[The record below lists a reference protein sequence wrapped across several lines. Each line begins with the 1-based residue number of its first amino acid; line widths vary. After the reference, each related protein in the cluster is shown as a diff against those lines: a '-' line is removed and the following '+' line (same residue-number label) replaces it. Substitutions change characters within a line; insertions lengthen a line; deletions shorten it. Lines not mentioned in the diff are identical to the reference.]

1 MSHVADFSVSTGS
14 SGPKA
19 APRWPAHAPRFVR
32 EPGCCFLAL
41 QRLIRRSGTFDT
53 SRSVTLHTPNR
64 SVKWPAQKTWRRAAA
79 KPPHRSAPLRAA
91 QARRQRTTRR
101 RARPEPELEDQIE
114 QLQDDVRAIAKSLT
128 RLGED
133 KVKEAQR
140 YAKGEYKNL
149 LHQGQSV
156 ASDVS
161 DEFEAVEK
169 QIKDTIRAR
178 PLTAMASAIGIGFL
192 LAVLTR

>member
-1 MSHVADFSVSTGS
+1 MATTEDM
-14 SGPKA
+14 
-19 APRWPAHAPRFVR
+19 APA
-32 EPGCCFLAL
+32 
-41 QRLIRRSGTFDT
+41 RSE
-53 SRSVTLHTPNR
+53 
-64 SVKWPAQKTWRRAAA
+64 AAA
-79 KPPHRSAPLRAA
+79 SSPR
-91 QARRQRTTRR
+91 RTTTRSRINGGSRR
-101 RARPEPELEDQIE
+101 RARPEPDLEDQIE

-156 ASDVS
+156 ASDVT

>member
-1 MSHVADFSVSTGS
+1 MATTEDMAPARSEAATSSPRRTSTRSRGNGS
-14 SGPKA
+14 S
-19 APRWPAHAPRFVR
+19 
-32 EPGCCFLAL
+32 
-41 QRLIRRSGTFDT
+41 
-53 SRSVTLHTPNR
+53 
-64 SVKWPAQKTWRRAAA
+64 
-79 KPPHRSAPLRAA
+79 
-91 QARRQRTTRR
+91 RR
-101 RARPEPELEDQIE
+101 RARPEPDLEDQIE

-156 ASDVS
+156 ASDVT

>member
-1 MSHVADFSVSTGS
+1 MATTEDMAPEREAAAST
-14 SGPKA
+14 
-19 APRWPAHAPRFVR
+19 PRRTA
-32 EPGCCFLAL
+32 
-41 QRLIRRSGTFDT
+41 TK
-53 SRSVTLHTPNR
+53 SRS
-64 SVKWPAQKTWRRAAA
+64 RAAV
-79 KPPHRSAPLRAA
+79 P
-91 QARRQRTTRR
+91 RR

-140 YAKGEYKNL
+140 YAKGEYKSL

-156 ASDVS
+156 ASDVT

-169 QIKDTIRAR
+169 QVKDTIRAR

>member
-1 MSHVADFSVSTGS
+1 MATTEDMAPSRSDASTS
-14 SGPKA
+14 ATPRR
-19 APRWPAHAPRFVR
+19 APRSRAKSA
-32 EPGCCFLAL
+32 
-41 QRLIRRSGTFDT
+41 GT
-53 SRSVTLHTPNR
+53 P
-64 SVKWPAQKTWRRAAA
+64 
-79 KPPHRSAPLRAA
+79 
-91 QARRQRTTRR
+91 R

-140 YAKGEYKNL
+140 YARGEYKNL

-156 ASDVS
+156 AGDVT

>member
-1 MSHVADFSVSTGS
+1 MATTEDMAPARSES
-14 SGPKA
+14 P
-19 APRWPAHAPRFVR
+19 APRRTATR
-32 EPGCCFLAL
+32 
-41 QRLIRRSGTFDT
+41 
-53 SRSVTLHTPNR
+53 SRSR
-64 SVKWPAQKTWRRAAA
+64 SNG
-79 KPPHRSAPLRAA
+79 S
-91 QARRQRTTRR
+91 TRR
-101 RARPEPELEDQIE
+101 RAPAEPDLEDQIE
-114 QLQDDVRAIAKSLT
+114 QLQDDVKAIARSLT

-156 ASDVS
+156 ASDVT

>member
-1 MSHVADFSVSTGS
+1 MLFFEAADTPRAPELLIVRPVTAHTHPTGAS
-14 SGPKA
+14 NGYHRRHGARA
-19 APRWPAHAPRFVR
+19 AARPRHRQRARRAHRA
-32 EPGCCFLAL
+32 
-41 QRLIRRSGTFDT
+41 T
-53 SRSVTLHTPNR
+53 
-64 SVKWPAQKTWRRAAA
+64 RRAARPA
-79 KPPHRSAPLRAA
+79 AAPAPSPSSKIRSSSC
-91 QARRQRTTRR
+91 RTTS
-101 RARPEPELEDQIE
+101 
-114 QLQDDVRAIAKSLT
+114 RAIAKSLT

-156 ASDVS
+156 ASDVT

>member
-1 MSHVADFSVSTGS
+1 MATTEDMAPTRSEAATSSTPRRATRSRARSTG
-14 SGPKA
+14 
-19 APRWPAHAPRFVR
+19 
-32 EPGCCFLAL
+32 
-41 QRLIRRSGTFDT
+41 
-53 SRSVTLHTPNR
+53 
-64 SVKWPAQKTWRRAAA
+64 
-79 KPPHRSAPLRAA
+79 
-91 QARRQRTTRR
+91 TRR
-101 RARPEPELEDQIE
+101 RARPEPDLEDQIE

-156 ASDVS
+156 ASEVT

>member
-1 MSHVADFSVSTGS
+1 MATTEDMAPARSESPTPRRTATRSRARSNGS
-14 SGPKA
+14 
-19 APRWPAHAPRFVR
+19 
-32 EPGCCFLAL
+32 
-41 QRLIRRSGTFDT
+41 
-53 SRSVTLHTPNR
+53 
-64 SVKWPAQKTWRRAAA
+64 
-79 KPPHRSAPLRAA
+79 
-91 QARRQRTTRR
+91 TRR
-101 RARPEPELEDQIE
+101 KAPAEPDLEDQIE
-114 QLQDDVRAIAKSLT
+114 QLQDDVKAIARSLT

-156 ASDVS
+156 ASDVT

>member
-1 MSHVADFSVSTGS
+1 MATTEDM
-14 SGPKA
+14 
-19 APRWPAHAPRFVR
+19 APARSESPAP
-32 EPGCCFLAL
+32 
-41 QRLIRRSGTFDT
+41 
-53 SRSVTLHTPNR
+53 
-64 SVKWPAQKTWRRAAA
+64 RRAAT
-79 KPPHRSAPLRAA
+79 RSRS
-91 QARRQRTTRR
+91 RSNGSTRR
-101 RARPEPELEDQIE
+101 RAPAEPDLEDQIE
-114 QLQDDVRAIAKSLT
+114 QLQDDVKAIARSLT

-156 ASDVS
+156 ASDVT

>member
-1 MSHVADFSVSTGS
+1 MATTEDMAPTRSEAS
-14 SGPKA
+14 SSATPRR
-19 APRWPAHAPRFVR
+19 APR
-32 EPGCCFLAL
+32 
-41 QRLIRRSGTFDT
+41 
-53 SRSVTLHTPNR
+53 SR
-64 SVKWPAQKTWRRAAA
+64 A
-79 KPPHRSAPLRAA
+79 KSAG
-91 QARRQRTTRR
+91 TRR

-140 YAKGEYKNL
+140 YARGEYKNL

-156 ASDVS
+156 AADVG

-169 QIKDTIRAR
+169 QVKDTIRAR

-192 LAVLTR
+192 LAILTR

>member
-1 MSHVADFSVSTGS
+1 MATTEDM
-14 SGPKA
+14 
-19 APRWPAHAPRFVR
+19 AP
-32 EPGCCFLAL
+32 
-41 QRLIRRSGTFDT
+41 
-53 SRSVTLHTPNR
+53 SRSEAATP
-64 SVKWPAQKTWRRAAA
+64 KRAAA
-79 KPPHRSAPLRAA
+79 RSRAGT
-91 QARRQRTTRR
+91 TTRR

-156 ASDVS
+156 ASDVT

>member
-1 MSHVADFSVSTGS
+1 MATTEDMAPTRSDAST
-14 SGPKA
+14 
-19 APRWPAHAPRFVR
+19 
-32 EPGCCFLAL
+32 
-41 QRLIRRSGTFDT
+41 T
-53 SRSVTLHTPNR
+53 STP
-64 SVKWPAQKTWRRAAA
+64 RRAPA
-79 KPPHRSAPLRAA
+79 RSRA
-91 QARRQRTTRR
+91 RGNGGTRR
-101 RARPEPELEDQIE
+101 RARPEPDLEDQIE

-149 LHQGQSV
+149 LHQGQSI
-156 ASDVS
+156 AGDVT

-169 QIKDTIRAR
+169 QVKDTIRAR

>member
-1 MSHVADFSVSTGS
+1 MATTEDMAPARSEASTNATPRRTATRSRSRSNGS
-14 SGPKA
+14 SRRKT
-19 APRWPAHAPRFVR
+19 PA
-32 EPGCCFLAL
+32 EP
-41 QRLIRRSGTFDT
+41 D
-53 SRSVTLHTPNR
+53 
-64 SVKWPAQKTWRRAAA
+64 
-79 KPPHRSAPLRAA
+79 
-91 QARRQRTTRR
+91 
-101 RARPEPELEDQIE
+101 LEDQIE

-149 LHQGQSV
+149 LHQGQSI
-156 ASDVS
+156 AGDVT

-169 QIKDTIRAR
+169 QLKDTIRAR

>member
-1 MSHVADFSVSTGS
+1 MATTEDMAPTRSESSTS
-14 SGPKA
+14 ST
-19 APRWPAHAPRFVR
+19 PRRTAT
-32 EPGCCFLAL
+32 
-41 QRLIRRSGTFDT
+41 RSRA
-53 SRSVTLHTPNR
+53 RSNGA
-64 SVKWPAQKTWRRAAA
+64 S
-79 KPPHRSAPLRAA
+79 
-91 QARRQRTTRR
+91 RR
-101 RARPEPELEDQIE
+101 RARPEPDLEDQIE
-114 QLQDDVRAIAKSLT
+114 QLQDDVKAIARSLT

-156 ASDVS
+156 MGDVG

-169 QIKDTIRAR
+169 QVKDTIRAR

>member
-1 MSHVADFSVSTGS
+1 MATTEDMAPDREATASTPRRTAKKARS
-14 SGPKA
+14 RA
-19 APRWPAHAPRFVR
+19 AP
-32 EPGCCFLAL
+32 
-41 QRLIRRSGTFDT
+41 
-53 SRSVTLHTPNR
+53 
-64 SVKWPAQKTWRRAAA
+64 
-79 KPPHRSAPLRAA
+79 
-91 QARRQRTTRR
+91 RR
-101 RARPEPELEDQIE
+101 RARSEPELEDQID

-128 RLGED
+128 RMGED

-140 YAKGEYKNL
+140 YARGEYKNL

-156 ASDVS
+156 LGDVS

>member
-1 MSHVADFSVSTGS
+1 MATTEDMAPTRSEASTS
-14 SGPKA
+14 S
-19 APRWPAHAPRFVR
+19 
-32 EPGCCFLAL
+32 
-41 QRLIRRSGTFDT
+41 
-53 SRSVTLHTPNR
+53 TP
-64 SVKWPAQKTWRRAAA
+64 RRA
-79 KPPHRSAPLRAA
+79 PTRSRA
-91 QARRQRTTRR
+91 RSNGGTRR
-101 RARPEPELEDQIE
+101 RARPEPDLEDQIE

-156 ASDVS
+156 AAEVS

-169 QIKDTIRAR
+169 QVKDTIRAR

>member
-1 MSHVADFSVSTGS
+1 MATTEDMAPSRGEASTTAT
-14 SGPKA
+14 PRR
-19 APRWPAHAPRFVR
+19 AP
-32 EPGCCFLAL
+32 
-41 QRLIRRSGTFDT
+41 
-53 SRSVTLHTPNR
+53 SRS
-64 SVKWPAQKTWRRAAA
+64 RA
-79 KPPHRSAPLRAA
+79 SSNG
-91 QARRQRTTRR
+91 TTRR
-101 RARPEPELEDQIE
+101 RARPQPELEDQIE
-114 QLQDDVRAIAKSLT
+114 RLQDDVRAIAKSLT

-149 LHQGQSV
+149 LQQGQSV
-156 ASDVS
+156 AAEVS

-169 QIKDTIRAR
+169 QVKDTIRAR

>member
-1 MSHVADFSVSTGS
+1 MATTEDMAPEREAAAST
-14 SGPKA
+14 
-19 APRWPAHAPRFVR
+19 PRRTA
-32 EPGCCFLAL
+32 
-41 QRLIRRSGTFDT
+41 TK
-53 SRSVTLHTPNR
+53 SRS
-64 SVKWPAQKTWRRAAA
+64 RAAA
-79 KPPHRSAPLRAA
+79 P
-91 QARRQRTTRR
+91 RR

-140 YAKGEYKNL
+140 YAKGEYKSL

-156 ASDVS
+156 ASDVT

-169 QIKDTIRAR
+169 QVKDTIRAR

>member
-1 MSHVADFSVSTGS
+1 MATTDDMAPARTES
-14 SGPKA
+14 P
-19 APRWPAHAPRFVR
+19 APRRTATR
-32 EPGCCFLAL
+32 
-41 QRLIRRSGTFDT
+41 
-53 SRSVTLHTPNR
+53 SRSR
-64 SVKWPAQKTWRRAAA
+64 SNG
-79 KPPHRSAPLRAA
+79 
-91 QARRQRTTRR
+91 TRR
-101 RARPEPELEDQIE
+101 RAPAEPDLEDQIE
-114 QLQDDVRAIAKSLT
+114 QLQDDVKAIARSLT

-156 ASDVS
+156 ASDVT